1 MRKDSHKKILITTIK
16 LVAFILIVGLISKK
30 FLAIS
35 AVGLIIMYVYLKI
48 KNRHYCLFFIFYHY

>member
-48 KNRHYCLFFIFYHY
+48 KNRQ